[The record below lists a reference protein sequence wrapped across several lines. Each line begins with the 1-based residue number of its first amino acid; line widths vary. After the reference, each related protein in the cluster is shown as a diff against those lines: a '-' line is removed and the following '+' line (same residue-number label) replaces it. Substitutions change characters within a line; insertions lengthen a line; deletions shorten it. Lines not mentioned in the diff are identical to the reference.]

1 MLVVLKCHAY
11 DLVEDLTFL
20 RPTESLLQVAPSV
33 WPLES
38 IDYLQFWYYL
48 GMFHSAQQQFAA
60 ATDAFNLAL
69 TIPNNGA
76 VSAVQVEAYKK
87 MILVSLLASGEVRLD
102 TNSSSDVGDEQC
114 SCVLHV

>member
-87 MILVSLLASGEVRLD
+87 MILVSLLASGEVRPNRQPAAATTSWIMIAPD
-102 TNSSSDVGDEQC
+102 D
-114 SCVLHV
+114 